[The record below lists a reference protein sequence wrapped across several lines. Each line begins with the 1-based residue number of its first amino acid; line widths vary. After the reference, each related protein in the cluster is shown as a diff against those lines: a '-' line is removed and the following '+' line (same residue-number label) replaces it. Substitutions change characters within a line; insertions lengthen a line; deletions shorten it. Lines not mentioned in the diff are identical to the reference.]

1 MSWKDLVEDGR
12 SLPSMEGWEII
23 IKKSL
28 SHTAELLQVMI
39 MDSFY

>member
-1 MSWKDLVEDGR
+1 MSWKDLVEVGH
-12 SLPSMEGWEII
+12 SLSSMEGWEI
-23 IKKSL
+23 KKL